1 MTTERP
7 VTVLVV
13 DDNPATRY
21 ATSRVLRSVGLDVL
35 EASTGREA
43 LALALEGPSLIV
55 LDIHLPD
62 LDGFEVCRR
71 LRSASTVP
79 IIVVSARGEEADR
92 VIGLELGADDYLVK
106 PFGLRELVAR
116 IRAVTRR
123 TASAA
128 VDAPPT
134 VEGSQRLGELEIDR
148 RAHKVL
154 VGGEPID
161 LTPKEFALL
170 ALLAEDAGAVRT
182 RGEILDQVWDP
193 HWYGPTKTL
202 DVHVA
207 SLRKKLGDPGIIETV
222 RGVGFRV
229 RDDAEA
235 GPRP

>member
-1 MTTERP
+1 VRERGE
-7 VTVLVV
+7 VRILLVEDDDGIALPLVKGLEREGYEV
-13 DDNPATRY
+13 D
-21 ATSRVLRSVGLDVL
+21 RVANG
-35 EASTGREA
+35 AGA
-43 LALALEGPSLIV
+43 LAHEGADLV
-55 LDIHLPD
+55 LLDLRLPD

-128 VDAPPT
+128 VDAPPP